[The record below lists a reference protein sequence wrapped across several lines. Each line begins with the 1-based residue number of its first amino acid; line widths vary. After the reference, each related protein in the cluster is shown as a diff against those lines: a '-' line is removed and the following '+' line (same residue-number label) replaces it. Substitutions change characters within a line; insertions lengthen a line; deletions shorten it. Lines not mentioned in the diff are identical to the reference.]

1 MLEGALQ
8 LAPRE
13 RAELVEALTASLDGH
28 DLGED
33 WENEIRLRVSD
44 VDAGRVKS
52 VPGEEAFARV
62 VHHARGFLRE
72 RARLTRD
79 GEYGVKTANREQL
92 LATRR

>member
-1 MLEGALQ
+1 MSDANQVLEAALQ

-52 VPGEEAFARV
+52 VPGEEAFARIEQ
-62 VHHARGFLRE
+62 RL
-72 RARLTRD
+72 RAR
-79 GEYGVKTANREQL
+79 
-92 LATRR
+92 